1 MLYSVKMN
9 DEEYKSFKKFLTEN
23 VHLSDMVDIPTL
35 VADFEEY
42 VAEQKLHITSDE
54 DLRNAFNDFLRDND
68 MESLVDSEV
77 VEEVL
82 NYVEENY
89 N

>member
-9 DEEYKSFKKFLTEN
+9 DEEYKSYKKFLKEN
-23 VHLSDMVDIPTL
+23 AHLSDMVDIPTL